1 MNTLYQ
7 RLTQGNEKSIHIL
20 FQTTNDFK
28 EVQYINCIILH
39 SLLQSSIR
47 VITKGNNKLI
57 NTMKPIHL
65 FDILIIFALID
76 VKIEGYESSGYEIH
90 EHPSFFQT
98 PYTDRESQVFAEP
111 ATLISTVPG
120 EHTSLLQPVPSRS
133 ASLEDSFNSKRFGIS
148 FSASISPSWPVSAQ
162 PATRAYP
169 FHQPSNVY
177 SSPSFASSYP
187 AKSIRDCSQCW
198 CQCKSLSYRG
208 SFGSIEGNCNR

>member
-1 MNTLYQ
+1 
-7 RLTQGNEKSIHIL
+7 
-20 FQTTNDFK
+20 
-28 EVQYINCIILH
+28 
-39 SLLQSSIR
+39 
-47 VITKGNNKLI
+47 
-57 NTMKPIHL
+57 MKPIHL

-120 EHTSLLQPVPSRS
+120 EHASLLQQVPSRS

-162 PATRAYP
+162 PATRANP
-169 FHQPSNVY
+169 FHQSSNVY
-177 SSPSFASSYP
+177 SSPSFASTYP
-187 AKSIRDCSQCW
+187 AKSIGDCSQCW

-208 SFGSIEGNCNR
+208 SFGSIEGNCNSYFNGRKWCFVENNIGSGYSTCPDIKTSQKFIDESWSYIACNTPAQSQSQCLHCL